1 MFNHR
6 QALIDQL
13 DRENEPAMALH
24 LACVVLFQYHTN
36 TLLHAPGRCV
46 PQIIAYLQD
55 KVSANDFRVL
65 TEYQQLV
72 VQQITKS
79 KAKTKHD
86 DSNDHEN
93 EITNEQSKSA
103 GALLAERL
111 TDIKQLV
118 KNMKKHS
125 SVEE

>member
-1 MFNHR
+1 
-6 QALIDQL
+6 
-13 DRENEPAMALH
+13 MALH

-46 PQIIAYLQD
+46 PQIIAHLQNN
-55 KVSANDFRVL
+55 VSANDFRVL

-79 KAKTKHD
+79 KAKTKHNI
-86 DSNDHEN
+86 SNDNEN
-93 EITNEQSKSA
+93 EINDESKSA

-125 SVEE
+125 SIEE

>member
-1 MFNHR
+1 M
-6 QALIDQL
+6 
-13 DRENEPAMALH
+13 
-24 LACVVLFQYHTN
+24 
-36 TLLHAPGRCV
+36 
-46 PQIIAYLQD
+46 PQIIAHLQNN
-55 KVSANDFRVL
+55 VSANDFRVL

-79 KAKTKHD
+79 KAKTKHNI
-86 DSNDHEN
+86 SNDNEN
-93 EITNEQSKSA
+93 EINDESKSA

-125 SVEE
+125 SIEE

>member
-46 PQIIAYLQD
+46 PQIIVYLQD
-55 KVSANDFRVL
+55 NVSANDFRVL

-72 VQQITKS
+72 VQQVTKS
-79 KAKTKHD
+79 KAKAKHD